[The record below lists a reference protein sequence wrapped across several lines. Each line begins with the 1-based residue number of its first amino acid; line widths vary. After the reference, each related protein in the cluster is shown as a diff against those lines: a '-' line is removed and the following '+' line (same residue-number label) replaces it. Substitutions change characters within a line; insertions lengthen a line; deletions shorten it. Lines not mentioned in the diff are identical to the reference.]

1 MELIDNIRCL
11 LGDDLKQ
18 TIRSGA
24 RLKIA
29 ASCFSM
35 YAFEALK
42 TELEKIDELNFIFTS
57 PTFVANE
64 VTDKIRKE
72 RKEFHIPKLYR
83 ERSLYGSE
91 FEIQLRN
98 KAPMQQRPHQ
108 TTMDAFNRRKIL
120 YVVNNESRKIRSI

>member
-1 MELIDNIRCL
+1 MELIDNISRL

-18 TIRSGA
+18 TIRPGA

-42 TELEKIDELNFIFTS
+42 AALEKIDELDFIFTS

-72 RKEFHIPKLYR
+72 QKEFHSHPQHGWPEPRVGRGFQARKRARRLSEPLCMVVECGLEPK
-83 ERSLYGSE
+83 
-91 FEIQLRN
+91 
-98 KAPMQQRPHQ
+98 
-108 TTMDAFNRRKIL
+108 TTIGNRA
-120 YVVNNESRKIRSI
+120 ND

>member
-1 MELIDNIRCL
+1 MELIDNISRL

-18 TIRSGA
+18 TLKPGA

-42 TELEKIDELNFIFTS
+42 AELERIEELNFIFTS

-72 RKEFHIPKLYR
+72 RREFHIPKVDR
-83 ERSLYGSE
+83 ERTPLYSPAMALLTPLTIVDTGEPS
-91 FEIQLRN
+91 FSN
-98 KAPMQQRPHQ
+98 YSA
-108 TTMDAFNRRKIL
+108 T
-120 YVVNNESRKIRSI
+120 

>member
-1 MELIDNIRCL
+1 MELIDNINCL
-11 LGDDLKQ
+11 LGDDLKK
-18 TIRSGA
+18 TLKKGA

-42 TELEKIDELNFIFTS
+42 TELEKLEGLDFIFTS

-72 RKEFHIPKLYR
+72 RKEFHIPKIDR
-83 ERSLYGSE
+83 ERSLY
-91 FEIQLRN
+91 RTC
-98 KAPMQQRPHQ
+98 APVLQP
-108 TTMDAFNRRKIL
+108 
-120 YVVNNESRKIRSI
+120 